1 MEAALD
7 RGDWKDEFSPTAFSA
22 PLPSREGERNALVP
36 VPVPPPP
43 PPPVPP
49 AGRDRRRHLIPALLV
64 VGWGGL
70 FAYCAA
76 YLREDLP
83 FRPQSQAE
91 AARRG
96 EDPPRKVVV
105 LPDLP
110 VDPPPAAQ
118 KSGEDAPPSA
128 APAMVPVPPA
138 VAALPAS
145 PSPRKVAPA
154 VAEYVGTWGPTP
166 AACLS
171 PTRRRGY
178 LPATITADR
187 ARAGRTI
194 CTFHD
199 GHRTGNTWLMAAEC
213 SDRGRRWSSQVRLL
227 VEGDRLTWTSSRGA
241 ATYVRCGRRA
251 G

>member
-7 RGDWKDEFSPTAFSA
+7 RGEWRSHLAAPAYPTPLSPV
-22 PLPSREGERNALVP
+22 EGGRNALVP
-36 VPVPPPP
+36 VPVPPPAEP
-43 PPPVPP
+43 SEPEK
-49 AGRDRRRHLIPALLV
+49 GRTRYLIPALLV

-83 FRPQSQAE
+83 FRPLADAE
-91 AARRG
+91 AARRAD
-96 EDPPRKVVV
+96 DPARKVVM

-110 VDPPPAAQ
+110 VGPPPAPAQ
-118 KSGEDAPPSA
+118 PAPDEASQSLPQGL
-128 APAMVPVPPA
+128 
-138 VAALPAS
+138 AALPATGS
-145 PSPRKVAPA
+145 SAVPA
-154 VAEYVGTWGPTP
+154 VPKRGASASADYVGVWGPTP
-166 AACLS
+166 AACGTPS
-171 PTRRRGY
+171 RRRGY

-187 ARAGRTI
+187 ARAGRTT

-199 GHRTGNTWLMAAEC
+199 GHHTGSTWVMAAEC

-227 VEGDRLTWTSSRGA
+227 VEGDRLTWTSNRGA
-241 ATYVRCGRRA
+241 ATYIRCGRRA